1 MADSPNSNTAVT
13 TEAIAQASV
22 EVIELAGLIH
32 GLQTGQVGAVEYTPE
47 VGRVVLDTI
56 NSIDV
61 NGQGVMMPDLLQER
75 RAEIFAQTVESQ
87 TQGGIPADYVAN
99 LVEQAEVNIKVL
111 DSVYEQG
118 VRIVPTEDGVSLS
131 QDGQEIATYTIDE
144 INAQRAAVASG
155 EAAPTTVITRTEPA
169 EAIPADVQE
178 RVMRIEQAL
187 AKIIPAVNQAFPDAN
202 IPNVG
207 NIDGVLDQK
216 SYDALDAAIGGV
228 TNVLNTSD
236 NFVLSNMRR
245 VGTIQTLDYDGQFS
259 EDFCEKLQKN
269 LGIAMPLMGAQIDDP
284 ALKAQL
290 TSVSIPSLISDIE
303 YLRDHDSLKPV
314 EMVEVE
320 VSVDSGVEQDQA
332 ADVSVDE
339 PQVDAGPG
347 VSGGTSGADTSSDAD
362 NAQRAVGDINE
373 AVTSVETMM
382 SLISSKID
390 DFDLGP
396 MGDKISSFKD
406 QLIKPINQGDF
417 DENGQAI
424 FDENSQEMAS
434 TLLMVL
440 KTVGGYENPN
450 GEYNQNIGNQL
461 QIDILSKDEF
471 AFIRAELGIN
481 GKYELNEARALVQGI
496 EDPGAFEEI
505 EGESQADRDARFVQH
520 SRDQETFEAFNQLK
534 RNNEEGLRQLNQM
547 FSGLDKLSD
556 PEIDMLDPNNRAAG
570 KTRNNLMLD
579 IAGGFLEKTGMLN
592 GIKDFFQNNA
602 IGQFI
607 GTILGM
613 VGFDV
618 NRLWGETGEDL
629 ENPQQMASKLG
640 DDFERVYQ
648 DVQSEN
654 PDASFDEVMRLTK
667 EQTMD
672 GMNGFW
678 GGNALKLAL
687 GSDNKEMLTAA
698 VGEAMDAASQA
709 GNLQDAKNIF
719 VERIEEFG
727 EAYKNGQTIELGGRE
742 YSKTDNGLGNDVAN
756 LDQTLNQ
763 MGQQWIAG
771 MDATMVAGFDD
782 DAIKLNDSQALDTVI
797 NYDTDAKDQGV
808 NRFGDVEPIQKY
820 LYENAEALGLDEE
833 NIAKFAVEGE
843 DGSVEFTKT
852 LDIET
857 CAAIEEMWVKAKL
870 HDAVTSA
877 QEQGTEI
884 TAEMIDGWVSDID
897 AEKLAKGPGADGGIH
912 PDFAADL
919 ELMKQYAEANGALEG
934 FQAIAD
940 NEIIEAEEALVSMDT
955 DMQAAD
961 GEVQTFSVLEQ
972 SLTWN
977 QVDITKL
984 ALEVQQQLDQP
995 ATEQPVTDAP
1005 VVAPIPDDAGSCE
1018 TTCQD
1023 ALTREP
1029 DLPSVLDLRGDFDL
1043 NPRNYRDLPV
1053 FGLNTEEAEHL
1064 RNILVEKDP
1073 SLGERAREYGQDP
1086 IERFAME
1093 MKQSGGNEYLLMD
1106 LNEMGENVHPN
1117 FDGVMIHLGRGF
1129 DSVPEIRYYDY
1140 DRHGINSLE
1149 EHRLNADQR
1158 FKSDNPLSPMDK
1170 DFDTFFS
1177 ILDRQGTSLELSPS
1191 SGSGFKGM
1199 AVVTEDLT
1207 LKNGYAAVYGDAA
1220 FAQEMSSNQYTASY
1234 SNRETIYQTAENE
1247 DYMRELQNK
1256 IKLADRSYETG
1267 PTAQGQPRISEFNSI
1282 SGAEQGDMVASVD
1295 VDVEVQQAISD
1306 IGGDQFDPSIE
1317 AGYVPGMGNTNTASV
1332 SVRTA

>member
-32 GLQTGQVGAVEYTPE
+32 GLQTGQVGAMEYTPD

-61 NGQGVMMPDLLQER
+61 NGQGVMMPDLLQEK

-144 INAQRAAVASG
+144 VNAQRAAVASG
-155 EAAPTTVITRTEPA
+155 EAAPATVITRIEPA
-169 EAIPADVQE
+169 EAIPDDVRE

-187 AKIIPAVNQAFPDAN
+187 SEMAPAINQSFPDAQ
-202 IPNVG
+202 IPEMGAV
-207 NIDGVLDQK
+207 DGVFDEASYAAFDRAMEYMASQVK
-216 SYDALDAAIGGV
+216 VSYDNGCTDEFCDDLQSRLDKALAFKIMTSSDEEAASLLAAKNSLPGLMEDIKYLTERDA
-228 TNVLNTSD
+228 
-236 NFVLSNMRR
+236 
-245 VGTIQTLDYDGQFS
+245 
-259 EDFCEKLQKN
+259 
-269 LGIAMPLMGAQIDDP
+269 
-284 ALKAQL
+284 
-290 TSVSIPSLISDIE
+290 
-303 YLRDHDSLKPV
+303 LKPV
-314 EMVEVE
+314 EMVQVQVE
-320 VSVDSGVEQDQA
+320 VPSGAPTNVAPVTAGPSVDAPATVVPAAAAASDSVDTGAPARTGVANKIEEARIQGAITAVETAMSGVIE
-332 ADVSVDE
+332 
-339 PQVDAGPG
+339 
-347 VSGGTSGADTSSDAD
+347 
-362 NAQRAVGDINE
+362 NI
-373 AVTSVETMM
+373 
-382 SLISSKID
+382 
-390 DFDLGP
+390 
-396 MGDKISSFKD
+396 DKIPLGGFADKIGSIKEM
-406 QLIKPINQGDF
+406 LVKPIDTT
-417 DENGQAI
+417 DDK

-450 GEYNQNIGNQL
+450 GEYNENIGNQL

-471 AFIRAELGIN
+471 AFIRSELGIN
-481 GKYELNEARALVQGI
+481 GKYELGEARALVQGI
-496 EDPGAFEEI
+496 EDPGTFEEI

-520 SRDQETFEAFNQLK
+520 NRAQETFEAFNQLK
-534 RNNEEGLRQLNQM
+534 KNNEEGLTNLNALFQ
-547 FSGLDKLSD
+547 GLDTLD
-556 PEIDMLDPNNRAAG
+556 ENDMLDPNGRAAG

-654 PDASFDEVMRLTK
+654 PGANFDEVMRLTK

-709 GNLQDAKNIF
+709 GNLEDAKKIF

-727 EAYKNGQTIELGGRE
+727 EAYKNGQTIELGGKE
-742 YSKTDNGLGNDVAN
+742 YSKTDNGLGNDIAN

-771 MDATMVAGFDD
+771 MDATMVDEFDA

-833 NIAKFAVEGE
+833 NVAKFAVEGE

-884 TAEMIDGWVSDID
+884 TAEMIDGWVNDID

-919 ELMKQYAEANGALEG
+919 ELMKQYAQANGALEG
-934 FQAIAD
+934 FEAIAD

-984 ALEVQQQLDQP
+984 ALEVQQQLEPP

-1005 VVAPIPDDAGSCE
+1005 VVAPIPDDGGSCE

-1023 ALTREP
+1023 ALTKEP
-1029 DLPSVLDLRGDFDL
+1029 DLPSVLDVRGDYDL

-1093 MKQSGGNEYLLMD
+1093 MKQTGGNEYLLMD

-1149 EHRLNADQR
+1149 EHRLNADER

-1220 FAQEMSSNQYTASY
+1220 FAQEMRSNQYTAAY
-1234 SNRETIYQTAENE
+1234 GNRETIYQTAENE
-1247 DYMRELQNK
+1247 DFLRELQNR
-1256 IKLADRSYETG
+1256 ISMADRPYETG
-1267 PTAQGQPRISEFNSI
+1267 PTAQAQPRISEFNSI
-1282 SGAEQGDMVASVD
+1282 SGAEQADMVASVD